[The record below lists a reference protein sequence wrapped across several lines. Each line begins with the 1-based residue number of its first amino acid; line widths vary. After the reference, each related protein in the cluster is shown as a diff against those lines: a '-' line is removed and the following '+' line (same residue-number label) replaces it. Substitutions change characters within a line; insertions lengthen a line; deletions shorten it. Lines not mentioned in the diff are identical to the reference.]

1 MFFQHVENPIS
12 AAMTDNTSKRLDK
25 NKTKQRCSK
34 RTTHITVS
42 FSTLWVIRNPFSE
55 NKCSRLLCTNVTLLG
70 SAPLRCNHWTVFLIC
85 LPRSGLIKGLRKLL
99 LIIVVFWM
107 QAWRT
112 ASVPSYQQA
121 ASSSMLTLRL
131 VKLSESTPCGIVYTW
146 KLVGLISFSAAFCSH
161 CGETLLWQPY
171 AGWVAHIQY

>member
-1 MFFQHVENPIS
+1 MLDEAIFF
-12 AAMTDNTSKRLDK
+12 
-25 NKTKQRCSK
+25 
-34 RTTHITVS
+34 
-42 FSTLWVIRNPFSE
+42 
-55 NKCSRLLCTNVTLLG
+55 
-70 SAPLRCNHWTVFLIC
+70 FLIC
-85 LPRSGLIKGLRKLL
+85 LPRSELQPVIKGLRKLL
-99 LIIVVFWM
+99 LIRVVFWM
-107 QAWRT
+107 QAWPT

-171 AGWVAHIQY
+171 AVEWITCNTGYRALYYCF